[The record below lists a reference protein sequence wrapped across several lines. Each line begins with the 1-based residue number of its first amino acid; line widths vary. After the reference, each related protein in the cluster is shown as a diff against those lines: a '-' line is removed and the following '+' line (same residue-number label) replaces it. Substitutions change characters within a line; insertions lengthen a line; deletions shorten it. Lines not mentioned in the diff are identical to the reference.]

1 MSRLIDLSPSV
12 TTRDYFQ
19 PQADIW
25 SAVTDAYARAERDER
40 AAFLRAIP
48 HVVNALPLNRAAI
61 DVEAR
66 TVPIAFS
73 SEAPYERWWGVE
85 ILSHDPGAVDL
96 SRMNNG
102 GAVLVEHTTRDHVG
116 VVVQGSAA
124 IDADRTGRCVARYGK
139 STRSEEIFVDVQDG
153 IRSLISVGYMIDELV
168 LVKSD
173 QKTGIDTYK
182 ATRWTPYEVSHVA
195 VPADPTVGVG
205 RSKIFVSGFK
215 PATPAAS
222 STDRRATQESI
233 MPEDDL
239 DNGGAAVATRNQQ
252 QQQQTAAPATSVQA
266 VGDAITAERARMRD
280 IRAVGKQ
287 WGMDEQA
294 EQAIDGGMTVDA
306 FRAKVMAEL
315 QTAGR
320 VRVAESPE
328 IGMSD
333 REIESFSFCRALLA
347 AQDPLNA
354 HKIAPLEFEASRA
367 AQDKRGDRADRA
379 GALTLPA
386 DVLLRSLRVDAQKV
400 GAAVR
405 SLFALH
411 GLRGQSMHTGAQM
424 RDLVVGT
431 ATAGGNL
438 VATDLLGSSF
448 IELFRNAVL
457 FDELGVTMLTNLSGN
472 IAIPRQTGGATTYW
486 VAENGA
492 PTESQQSVDQVTGTP
507 KTVGCFTDYSRR
519 LLLQSSIDVEIFVR
533 SDLALQMAQE
543 AFRAAINGSGSSNEP
558 IGLMNISGT
567 GAVLGGTNG
576 AAPTYDHIVDL
587 ESSVANANADG
598 GRLAYLTNTKVRGK
612 LRKTQEFASTNGKP
626 VWTSAPGGAG
636 RVGEMLGYNA
646 YTSNAVPSNLTKGTS
661 SGVCSAIAYGNWA
674 ELLIFMW
681 GGLDLMFD
689 PFSLSTTGAKRLVA
703 LQDMDVNVRHA
714 TSFAVMK
721 DALTT

>member
-19 PQADIW
+19 PQADLW

-73 SEAPYERWWGVE
+73 SEEPYARWWGVE

-116 VVVQGSAA
+116 VVVQGSAV
-124 IDADRTGRCVARYGK
+124 IDSDRTGRCVARYGK
-139 STRSEEIFVDVQDG
+139 SARSEEIFVDVQDG

-195 VPADPTVGVG
+195 VPADPTVGVA

-215 PATPAAS
+215 PATPAAIPP
-222 STDRRATQESI
+222 DRRATQEKT
-233 MPEDDL
+233 MDDD
-239 DNGGAAVATRNQQ
+239 DNVDQGGGAAVAARNG
-252 QQQQTAAPATSVQA
+252 TAAPATSVQT
-266 VGDAITAERARMRD
+266 VNDTLLAERARMRD

-287 WGMDEQA
+287 WGMAEQA

-315 QTAGR
+315 QSNGR

-328 IGMSD
+328 IGMSE

-347 AQDPLNA
+347 AQDPLTA

-386 DVLLRSLRVDAQKV
+386 DVLLRSLRVDAQQV

-411 GLRGQSMHTGAQM
+411 GLRGQSMHTGVQM

-431 ATAGGNL
+431 PTAGGNL

-492 PTESQQSVDQVTGTP
+492 PTESQQSVDQVSGTP

-519 LLLQSSIDVEIFVR
+519 LLQQSSIDVELFVR

-543 AFRAAINGSGSSNEP
+543 AFRAAINGSGTSNEP
-558 IGLMNISGT
+558 TGLLNISGT
-567 GAVLGGTNG
+567 GAVVGGTNG

-587 ESSVANANADG
+587 ESAVANANADG

-721 DALTT
+721 DATTT

>member
-48 HVVNALPLNRAAI
+48 HVVNAVPLNRAAI

-73 SEAPYERWWGVE
+73 SEEPYARWWGVE

-116 VVVQGSAA
+116 VVVQGSAV
-124 IDADRTGRCVARYGK
+124 IDSDRTGRCVARYGK

-195 VPADPTVGVG
+195 VPADPTVGVA

-215 PATPAAS
+215 PATPAAIPP
-222 STDRRATQESI
+222 DRRATQEKT
-233 MPEDDL
+233 MDDD
-239 DNGGAAVATRNQQ
+239 DNVDQGGGAAVAARNG
-252 QQQQTAAPATSVQA
+252 TVAPATSVQT
-266 VGDAITAERARMRD
+266 VNDTLLAERARMRD

-287 WGMDEQA
+287 WGMAEQA

-315 QTAGR
+315 QSNGR

-328 IGMSD
+328 IGMSE

-386 DVLLRSLRVDAQKV
+386 DVLLRSLRVDAQQV

-411 GLRGQSMHTGAQM
+411 GLRGQSMHTGVQM

-431 ATAGGNL
+431 PTAGGNL

-492 PTESQQSVDQVTGTP
+492 PTESQQSVDQVSGTP

-519 LLLQSSIDVEIFVR
+519 LLLQSSIDVELFVR

-543 AFRAAINGSGSSNEP
+543 AFRAAINGSGTSNEP
-558 IGLMNISGT
+558 IGLLNISGT
-567 GAVLGGTNG
+567 GAVVGGTNG

-587 ESSVANANADG
+587 ESAVANANADG

-721 DALTT
+721 DATTT

>member
-48 HVVNALPLNRAAI
+48 HVVNAVPLNRAAI

-73 SEAPYERWWGVE
+73 SEEPYARWWGVE

-116 VVVQGSAA
+116 VVVQGSAV
-124 IDADRTGRCVARYGK
+124 IDGDRTGRCVARYGK
-139 STRSEEIFVDVQDG
+139 STRSEEIFIDVQDG

-215 PATPAAS
+215 PATPAAIP
-222 STDRRATQESI
+222 TDRRATQEKT
-233 MPEDDL
+233 MDDD
-239 DNGGAAVATRNQQ
+239 DNVDQGGGAAVAARNG
-252 QQQQTAAPATSVQA
+252 TAAPATSVQT
-266 VGDAITAERARMRD
+266 VNDTLLAERARMRD

-287 WGMDEQA
+287 WGMAEQA

-315 QTAGR
+315 QSNGR

-328 IGMSD
+328 IGMSE

-386 DVLLRSLRVDAQKV
+386 DVLLRSLRVDAQQI

-411 GLRGQSMHTGAQM
+411 GLRGQSMHTGVQM

-431 ATAGGNL
+431 PTAGGNL

-492 PTESQQSVDQVTGTP
+492 PTESQQSVDQVSGTP
-507 KTVGCFTDYSRR
+507 KTVGCYTDYSRR
-519 LLLQSSIDVEIFVR
+519 LLLQSSVDVELFVR

-543 AFRAAINGSGSSNEP
+543 AFRAAINGSGTSNEP
-558 IGLMNISGT
+558 TGLLNISGT
-567 GAVLGGTNG
+567 GAVVGGTNG

-587 ESSVANANADG
+587 ESAVANANADG

-721 DALTT
+721 DATTT

>member
-48 HVVNALPLNRAAI
+48 HVVNAVPLNRAAI

-73 SEAPYERWWGVE
+73 SEEPYARWWGVE

-116 VVVQGSAA
+116 VVVQGSAV
-124 IDADRTGRCVARYGK
+124 IDSDRTGRCVARYGK

-173 QKTGIDTYK
+173 QITGIDTYK

-195 VPADPTVGVG
+195 VPADPTVGVA

-215 PATPAAS
+215 PATPAAIPP
-222 STDRRATQESI
+222 DRRATQEKT
-233 MPEDDL
+233 MDDD
-239 DNGGAAVATRNQQ
+239 DNVDQGGGAAVAARNG
-252 QQQQTAAPATSVQA
+252 TAAPATSVQT
-266 VGDAITAERARMRD
+266 VNDTLLAERARMRD

-287 WGMDEQA
+287 WGMAEQA

-315 QTAGR
+315 QSNGR

-328 IGMSD
+328 IGMSE

-386 DVLLRSLRVDAQKV
+386 DVLLRSLRVDAQQV

-411 GLRGQSMHTGAQM
+411 GLRGQSMHTGVQM

-431 ATAGGNL
+431 PTAGGNL

-492 PTESQQSVDQVTGTP
+492 PTESQQSVDQVSGTP

-519 LLLQSSIDVEIFVR
+519 LLLQSSIDVELFVR

-543 AFRAAINGSGSSNEP
+543 AFRAAINGSGTSNEP
-558 IGLMNISGT
+558 TGLLNISGT
-567 GAVLGGTNG
+567 GAVVGGTNG

-587 ESSVANANADG
+587 ESAVANANADG

-721 DALTT
+721 DATTT

>member
-25 SAVTDAYARAERDER
+25 SAVTDAYVRAERDER

-61 DVEAR
+61 DAEAR

-73 SEAPYERWWGVE
+73 SEEPYERWWGVE

-102 GAVLVEHTTRDHVG
+102 GAVLVEHSTRDHVG

-139 STRSEEIFVDVQDG
+139 SARSEEIFTDVQDG
-153 IRSLISVGYMIDELV
+153 IRTLISVGYMIDELV

-173 QKTGIDTYK
+173 QKTGIDTYR

-215 PATPAAS
+215 PANSAAPS
-222 STDRRATQESI
+222 RATQESI
-233 MPEDDL
+233 MPEDNL
-239 DNGGAAVATRNQQ
+239 DDGGAAVATRTQQ
-252 QQQQTAAPATSVQA
+252 QQQAPAAPATSVQT

-287 WGMDEQA
+287 WGMGEQA
-294 EQAIDGGMTVDA
+294 EQAIDAGMSVDA

-315 QTAGR
+315 QDTGR

-347 AQDPLNA
+347 AHDPLNA
-354 HKIAPLEFEASRA
+354 HKIAPLENEASRA
-367 AQDKRGDRADRA
+367 AQQKRGERTGRE
-379 GALTLPA
+379 GSITLPA
-386 DVLLRSLRVDAQKV
+386 DVLLRSLRVDAQKA

-411 GLRGQSMHTGAQM
+411 GLRGQSMHTGIQM

-431 ATAGGNL
+431 PTAGGNL

-472 IAIPRQTGGATTYW
+472 IAIPRQTGGATAYW

-492 PTESQQSVDQVTGTP
+492 PTESQQSVDQVSGTP

-519 LLLQSSIDVEIFVR
+519 LLLQSSIDVELFVR

-558 IGLMNISGT
+558 TGLMNISGT
-567 GAVLGGTNG
+567 GAVVGGTNG

-587 ESSVANANADG
+587 ESAVANANADG

-636 RVGEMLGYNA
+636 RVGELLGYNA

-661 SGVCSAIAYGNWA
+661 SGVCSGIAYGNWA

-689 PFSLSTTGAKRLVA
+689 PYSLSTTGAKRLVA

-721 DALTT
+721 DALTS